1 VSALP
6 SLEDVFEPRRNG
18 LNVVRL
24 ALALGVVLWHSIS
37 MAGAGLPWQPAERLL
52 LSGLVDGFFAVSGFL
67 IVRSWL
73 SDEDPVRFLSA
84 RALRIMPGFWVCLL
98 VVAFALSPLYLAL
111 TGRGVD
117 ATALEDGASYV
128 GHNAL
133 LWIFQEGIAGMPA
146 GGASGDDGV
155 WNGSLW
161 TLSWEFVCYLGVLVL
176 GVTGLLRRR
185 WVLPALFLLVL
196 AVLAAALLPAL
207 DQVYL
212 VKHAARFGLMFLAG
226 ALLHQ
231 FRHRVPVHGAL
242 VAVTAAAVVLSAAL
256 VPADYRLVGAL
267 PLAYVVVVGGAL
279 LKHRLA
285 QVRHDLSYG
294 TYIYAY
300 PVQQVV
306 IGTVPGVRPLA
317 LFALSVAGTLPLA
330 AASWWGVERP
340 AQRLGRR
347 WLPARRSVD
356 ERPAPAADD
365 EQRVKIGQTMPEPDV
380 LR

>member
-1 VSALP
+1 MTALP
-6 SLEDVFEPRRNG
+6 SLEDVFDPRRNG
-18 LNVVRL
+18 LNAVRL

-37 MAGAGLPWQPAERLL
+37 MVGAGLPWQPAERLL

-84 RALRIMPGFWVCLL
+84 RALRIMPGFWACLL
-98 VVAFALSPLYLAL
+98 VVAFVVSPLYLLL
-111 TGRGVD
+111 TGRGVG
-117 ATALEDGASYV
+117 AAALVDGASYV

-133 LWIFQEGIAGMPA
+133 LWIFQEGIAGTPA

-161 TLSWEFVCYLGVLVL
+161 TLSWEFVCYLGVLAL

-185 WVLPALFLLVL
+185 WALPALFLLVL
-196 AVLAAALLPAL
+196 GVLGVTLLPAL
-207 DQVYL
+207 DHAYL

-231 FRHRVPVHGAL
+231 LRRRVPAHGAL
-242 VAVTAAAVVLSAAL
+242 VVAAAAVVVLSATL

-279 LKHRLA
+279 AKHSLV

-300 PVQQVV
+300 PVQQLV
-306 IGTVPGVRPLA
+306 IGTVPGVRPLP

-330 AASWWGVERP
+330 AASWWWVERP
-340 AQRLGRR
+340 AQRLRRR
-347 WLPARRSVD
+347 WAAVR
-356 ERPAPAADD
+356 APAVPGPVPVEDASP
-365 EQRVKIGQTMPEPDV
+365 RVKIGQTGPETDV
-380 LR
+380 SH